1 MDTLLLKAVVS
12 DSLGVCKK
20 GQWGAMFRVS
30 KVRNTGVGD
39 ARSSDGGEVRGP
51 EIGDWLALG
60 EHLGW
65 PKVSLFLL
73 DHEKGYPKIGI

>member
-1 MDTLLLKAVVS
+1 M
-12 DSLGVCKK
+12 
-20 GQWGAMFRVS
+20 GAMFRVC

-60 EHLGW
+60 EHLGV

-73 DHEKGYPKIGI
+73 DCGKGYPKIPILKRPSTTTSKKRL

>member
-1 MDTLLLKAVVS
+1 
-12 DSLGVCKK
+12 
-20 GQWGAMFRVS
+20 MFWVS

-60 EHLGW
+60 EHLGG
-65 PKVSLFLL
+65 PKVSLFL
-73 DHEKGYPKIGI
+73 

>member
-1 MDTLLLKAVVS
+1 
-12 DSLGVCKK
+12 
-20 GQWGAMFRVS
+20 MFRVS

-73 DHEKGYPKIGI
+73 DRKKGCPKIGISDKSGTEQDGLRGMFLMFQF

>member
-1 MDTLLLKAVVS
+1 
-12 DSLGVCKK
+12 
-20 GQWGAMFRVS
+20 MFRVS

-51 EIGDWLALG
+51 EIGDWLAQENTWEG
-60 EHLGW
+60 PR

-73 DHEKGYPKIGI
+73 DREKGYPKIGI